1 VKRRIWQA
9 VFEWVAAQWRT
20 VAAVVWQRRQLLW
33 NTFKYVL
40 AFGLLAIVVWRNW
53 GEPEDEQGLAYVWKR
68 HVLERE
74 PINYHFLALTTVI
87 FGASVLLTI
96 VRWYTLVRAQGLPFT
111 LSGALRLGLI
121 GFFFNIFLP
130 GSVGGDIIKAA
141 GIAREQSRRTVAVAT
156 VLIDRAIALWGL
168 IWFVAL
174 LGAVFW
180 AAGFLKGEVEAK
192 LQAIV
197 LIAAATVGVSLVV
210 CLLLRLL
217 PEHRAQRFA
226 GRLERIPRV
235 GHSAAEAWRAF
246 WLYRCRPWSV
256 VLALVISL
264 IGHVGFVLTFYFAAR
279 TLKGPDQIPPWE
291 QHFLIV
297 PIGMVIQAIPLF
309 PSGTGVG
316 ELGFG
321 SLYKLLE
328 KPAANGVLG
337 SLVQR
342 VVMWGLGVVGYLVY
356 LRMRMASRVV
366 REEPATDVG
375 RGGSRL
381 AEAGANRLTEPDS
394 LVRAPITTQ

>member
-1 VKRRIWQA
+1 VWNTVKYLLA
-9 VFEWVAAQWRT
+9 VGLLVY
-20 VAAVVWQRRQLLW
+20 VVW
-33 NTFKYVL
+33 
-40 AFGLLAIVVWRNW
+40 ANW
-53 GEPEDEQGLAYVWKR
+53 GVPEDEQGLGYVWHK
-68 HVLERE
+68 HVLEGR
-74 PINYHFLALTTVI
+74 PINYHFLALAAVV
-87 FGASVLLTI
+87 FGVSVLLTF

-111 LSGALRLGLI
+111 LPCALRLGLI

-130 GSVGGDIIKAA
+130 GSIGGDIIKAA
-141 GIAREQSRRTVAVAT
+141 GIAREQNRRTVAVAT

-180 AAGFLKGEVEAK
+180 AAGYLKGDVEAK
-192 LQAIV
+192 LEAIV
-197 LIAAATVGVSLVV
+197 LIAAATVGVSLIV
-210 CLLLRLL
+210 CLLLRML
-217 PEHRAQRFA
+217 PDHRAEKFA
-226 GRLERIPRV
+226 GRLEGIPRV

-246 WLYRCRPWSV
+246 WMYRCRPGSV

-264 IGHVGFVLTFYFAAR
+264 IGHVGFVLTFYFAAL
-279 TLKGPDQIPPWE
+279 TLKSPDQIPPWE

-321 SLYKLLE
+321 SLYHLLD

-342 VVMWGLGVVGYLVY
+342 VVAWSLGVIGYLVY
-356 LRMRMASRVV
+356 LRMRLSSRVV
-366 REEPATDVG
+366 LEDRAEEPAAAEA
-375 RGGSRL
+375 RL
-381 AEAGANRLTEPDS
+381 ADATAKRSFKSDSSVRARLTT
-394 LVRAPITTQ
+394 R